1 MRKLGKPDD
10 GNSPCTSMS
19 MDVEPENI
27 HHPGLPHAETD
38 GLSVN
43 CLKNSTAAAPGMVN
57 SG

>member
-1 MRKLGKPDD
+1 
-10 GNSPCTSMS
+10 MS